1 MIKESTGIAIISGE
15 RNITFSEL
23 LQRIALYSQKSP
35 MKAGERMLIFSENR
49 EGWIY
54 AFYSVWAN
62 HGIAVPVD
70 ASSTVSDVAYI
81 INDCN
86 PACVWTSREKMEVM
100 KAAVKETGKPVD
112 IHLIDDY
119 ETAET
124 DGTKA
129 EITYKEEDTALIIYT
144 SGTTGSPKGVML
156 SFQNILVNVHA
167 VSEEVPIFT
176 PERRTLILLP
186 LHHVL
191 PLVGSVVMPLYVG
204 GGVAI
209 CPSMS
214 GPDIM
219 DTMQRGKVAI
229 MIGVP
234 RLWQTLYGGIKKK
247 IDASALTR
255 GLFSLCAR
263 MNSVAF
269 SRFVFKTVHKKM
281 GGHIKYLVS
290 GGAALEREIAL
301 GLQTLGLELLEG
313 YGMTEAAPMIAFTRP
328 GDLVPNCVG
337 KPLPAMDCKIQN
349 GEVCA
354 KGPNVMQGYYN
365 RPHET
370 ASVIDKDGYLHTG
383 DLGYFDDHGR
393 LYLTGRCKEI
403 IVLSNGKNVQP
414 SEIEHK
420 LEQYTERVKET
431 AVVQDGDMLRAI
443 IVPQEEWARNLTDEE
458 VEETLK
464 REVLEPYNLTVTN
477 YKKLMSLFVY
487 RGELPR
493 TRLEKLQRYK
503 LKDILAAGTSADS
516 QERTMEETEDPTFEE
531 YHILKTYIEEEK
543 QIQLHPTD
551 HIETDLAFDSL
562 DMVAL
567 QGFIQQT
574 FGTNVNAADMPG
586 FKNIQAL
593 AEHVAYSKTR
603 MEVKIEDWH
612 EFLNTDSSHL
622 VLPHGNLG
630 MPLLLKSSRL
640 LFKVYNRLS
649 FKGTENIPAHGPM
662 IIAPNHQSYLDGAL
676 VSIGLPMKI
685 LRDSYFY
692 ATEEH
697 VQGALRQYYA
707 RHNNIIIMER
717 GNLRDS
723 ILKLAEVLKRGKNV
737 IIFPEGSRTRTGKL
751 ADFKKTFAILSRE
764 LQVPILPVCIRGAF
778 EALPRSRHFV
788 SPHKIEVEF
797 LTPVV
802 PDRNLSY
809 DEIANQVKQVINRR
823 ILDAMRDSE

>member
-1 MIKESTGIAIISGE
+1 
-15 RNITFSEL
+15 
-23 LQRIALYSQKSP
+23 
-35 MKAGERMLIFSENR
+35 
-49 EGWIY
+49 
-54 AFYSVWAN
+54 
-62 HGIAVPVD
+62 
-70 ASSTVSDVAYI
+70 
-81 INDCN
+81 
-86 PACVWTSREKMEVM
+86 
-100 KAAVKETGKPVD
+100 
-112 IHLIDDY
+112 
-119 ETAET
+119 
-124 DGTKA
+124 
-129 EITYKEEDTALIIYT
+129 
-144 SGTTGSPKGVML
+144 
-156 SFQNILVNVHA
+156 
-167 VSEEVPIFT
+167 
-176 PERRTLILLP
+176 
-186 LHHVL
+186 
-191 PLVGSVVMPLYVG
+191 
-204 GGVAI
+204 
-209 CPSMS
+209 
-214 GPDIM
+214 
-219 DTMQRGKVAI
+219 
-229 MIGVP
+229 
-234 RLWQTLYGGIKKK
+234 
-247 IDASALTR
+247 
-255 GLFSLCAR
+255 
-263 MNSVAF
+263 
-269 SRFVFKTVHKKM
+269 M

-337 KPLPAMDCKIQN
+337 KPLPAMECKIQN

-370 ASVIDKDGYLHTG
+370 ASVIDKDGFLHTG

-503 LKDILAAGTSADS
+503 LKDILAAGTSAES
-516 QERTMEETEDPTFEE
+516 QERPMEETEDPTFEE

-649 FKGTENIPAHGPM
+649 FKGTENIPAHCPM

-717 GNLRDS
+717 GNLRNS

-823 ILDAMRDSE
+823 ILDATRDSE